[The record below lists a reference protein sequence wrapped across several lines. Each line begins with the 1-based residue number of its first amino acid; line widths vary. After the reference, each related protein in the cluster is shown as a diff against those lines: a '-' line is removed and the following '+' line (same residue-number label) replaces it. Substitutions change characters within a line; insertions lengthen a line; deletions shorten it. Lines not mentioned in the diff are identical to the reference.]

1 MRKGTRRFA
10 AGLISLLVVGSGTV
24 AFAQT
29 ERNISS
35 GSKIRVKNL
44 PEYDSRRFHPG
55 FFLGVNMGRYV
66 PEYSPAYAAN
76 PTPRYLTK
84 PRVGFSAGFTEEIR
98 LMPHYLALRL
108 QQSVTF
114 GTHEVNRSG
123 GAGALADTAQ
133 QLGSTIISL
142 PVLIK
147 YSSNRRRNVRM
158 YLVAGVRQSFSV
170 GGTSKDRLPG
180 QLEVGTN
187 DLSLEYGVGAD
198 LFYPLFKFAPELRFS
213 HGLRN
218 LNTGA
223 NTDFNAALGRFR
235 SHTVTLIFHFDG

>member
-1 MRKGTRRFA
+1 MRGFV
-10 AGLISLLVVGSGTV
+10 AGLIGLLAMGSGR
-24 AFAQT
+24 AALAQT

-35 GSKIRVKNL
+35 GSKIRVKNM
-44 PEYDSRRFHPG
+44 PEYDNRRFHPG
-55 FFLGVNMGRYV
+55 FFLGVNIGRYV
-66 PEYSPAYAAN
+66 PEYSAAYAAN
-76 PTPRYLTK
+76 PNPLYLTK

-114 GTHEVNRSG
+114 GTHEVDRSG
-123 GAGALADTAQ
+123 GGRGLADTTQ

-142 PVLIK
+142 PVLLK
-147 YSSNRRRNVRM
+147 YASNRRRNVRM
-158 YLVAGVRQSFSV
+158 YLVAGVRPSFSV
-170 GGTSKDRLPG
+170 GGSSKDRLPG
-180 QLEVGTN
+180 QLEVGTS
-187 DLSLEYGVGAD
+187 DLSLEYGVGVD

-235 SHTVTLIFHFDG
+235 SHTVTLILHFDG